1 MKDRK
6 LLMPVRRT
14 TRKFYLS
21 PSAGRNDLSASS
33 TVALIG
39 SSTPSQNDMRPS
51 AIDSVI
57 CPKRDRS
64 SFSNKPA
71 TTRSALWLIE
81 VESLAK
87 MFPRNYKSAF
97 SQTDNCVEKIMHHI
111 AARFGLIVAVAVLAA
126 AKVAA
131 QQAPS
136 AAGQNLQPNAGG
148 EEAAVK
154 RIVDG
159 IMQPYLAQSQRIA
172 GGHVWKRSPFLGTI
186 VAVSLHG
193 HRYFFPYGKA
203 TDAGAPFTRETLVEI
218 GSCTKTFT
226 TTLFALAINRNQIA
240 PDASA
245 QKYMPNGYTLRAQQL
260 TPLELA
266 DFTSG
271 MPDDPTNLPR
281 GLEQRSIEH
290 YTVRDFLTWA
300 SNYQPRTRLPA
311 PYKYSNA
318 GIGLLS
324 YLVASATGKTWED
337 QMNAEILQPLGLN
350 DTTLRPTPEQ
360 QRRLAQGHN
369 RAGQNAPRWPVY
381 AWYAAGGLRSTAHDM
396 ISFGEAYLGHN
407 EVNGKPVSAELIA
420 AMQLA
425 QKPIFTM
432 PTGNKQ
438 AMAWINNIR
447 GSSPV
452 IMKNGGTAGFGSGIA
467 ICPTKDAAI
476 FIGINQ
482 AGAQPIAKGVEI
494 LGRLP

>member
-1 MKDRK
+1 
-6 LLMPVRRT
+6 
-14 TRKFYLS
+14 
-21 PSAGRNDLSASS
+21 
-33 TVALIG
+33 
-39 SSTPSQNDMRPS
+39 
-51 AIDSVI
+51 
-57 CPKRDRS
+57 
-64 SFSNKPA
+64 
-71 TTRSALWLIE
+71 
-81 VESLAK
+81 VEDLAK
-87 MFPRNYKSAF
+87 ISTRNYKSSF
-97 SQTDNCVEKIMHHI
+97 SQTDNYLEKTMRHT
-111 AARFGLIVAVAVLAA
+111 AARFGLIVTIAVLAA
-126 AKVAA
+126 VNLVA
-131 QQAPS
+131 QQPPFDAGS
-136 AAGQNLQPNAGG
+136 NIQTNAAG

-154 RIVDG
+154 RVVDS
-159 IMQPYLAQSQRIA
+159 IMQPYLVQGQRMA
-172 GGHVWKRSPFLGTI
+172 GGRTWSRFPHLGTI

-226 TTLFALAINRNQIA
+226 TTLFALAINRKQIV
-240 PDASA
+240 PDAPA
-245 QKYMPNGYTLRAQQL
+245 QKYMPNGYMLRAQQL

-281 GLEQRSIEH
+281 GLERRSIES

-300 SNYQPRTRLPA
+300 SNYEPRTRLPA

-324 YLVASATGKTWED
+324 YLVATATGKTWQD
-337 QMNAEILQPLGLN
+337 QINSEILQALGMN

-369 RAGQNAPRWPVY
+369 RAGQDAPRWPVY

-432 PTGNKQ
+432 PNGNKQ
-438 AMAWINNIR
+438 AMAWVNNIR
-447 GSSPV
+447 GGSPV
-452 IMKNGGTAGFGSGIA
+452 ILKNGGTAGFGSGIA
-467 ICPTKDAAI
+467 ICPSKDAAI
-476 FIGINQ
+476 FIGMNE
-482 AGAQPIAKGVEI
+482 AGAQPISKAVEI
-494 LGRLP
+494 LRRLP